1 MSPNLIAT
9 KQKKVTQKS
18 EKQLSLKNYQQEKL
32 STKNSYQTISNVFAI
47 GKSTIPTIYEN
58 RSLFF
63 WPTFFLG
70 TFLMLKLPFSQVA
83 LSILPENSAQE
94 QASLAL
100 SICTHIFIA
109 ILRLLELRYMK
120 KLFWNNKRTVF
131 SRLVILSYFASC
143 IFKTTRL
150 FTLFFDVWTLLMV
163 IIKTTDKSQT
173 ITDESQTSHRWLQTS
188 QRWVI
193 DNYRW
198 VIDHYRRVTDSYKQI
213 PDKFRWAPDY
223 YSQQEPQRCIFQPL
237 TWFNKFVC
245 RPSDIY
251 YYAIWFI
258 YETY

>member
-1 MSPNLIAT
+1 MQQNR
-9 KQKKVTQKS
+9 KKWQKS

-32 STKNSYQTISNVFAI
+32 STKNSYQTISKVFAI

-120 KLFWNNKRTVF
+120 KLFWNKKLTVC

-143 IFKTTRL
+143 ILSSKQRVCLYYFLT
-150 FTLFFDVWTLLMV
+150 FEHFWWSLL
-163 IIKTTDKSQT
+163 KLP
-173 ITDESQTSHRWLQTS
+173 TSHRRLRTS
-188 QRWVI
+188 
-193 DNYRW
+193 
-198 VIDHYRRVTDSYKQI
+198 HRRVTD
-213 PDKFRWAPDY
+213 D
-223 YSQQEPQRCIFQPL
+223 
-237 TWFNKFVC
+237 C
-245 RPSDIY
+245 RQVKDES
-251 YYAIWFI
+251 
-258 YETY
+258 